1 MFLLLIMKPT
11 FKLYLVIGLIFLLA
25 SCDRNKKNGQLTEHG
40 KLTAVATEDFES
52 AGKSSYSPANITLG
66 TGSWYLSDALI
77 AGTSKDAHNGNQSV
91 RIRNRGELRMDFDVS
106 GVAQVTVKH
115 AAYQKNEAA
124 KWQLK
129 MSTDGGRSYQQVG
142 PEITSRQHQL
152 QTVSF
157 TVNQQKPARFE
168 IVKTSGG
175 NNRINID
182 DFTLLPNGASN
193 TVNSQPEN
201 GGTDHSAPVA
211 GDNSNLLLGNPSNAV
226 ADVKSPDNYLM
237 TKPYYTL
244 SYNRGRGGPNWV
256 CWYLGD
262 EWLGS
267 IKRAND
273 FRPDDS
279 LPEGWYKVQSTSYI
293 GSGFERGHNCP
304 SADRTVSLK
313 ANSATF
319 LMSNMIPQ
327 APANNQNTWG
337 NLEGYERMLVGK
349 GNEVYVIMGSYGQG
363 GYGTRG
369 YHTTIDN
376 GRITVP
382 SNIWKVVVVIPN
394 GNNDLQRINATTRVI
409 AVNTPNNNNISADWT
424 KYICTVRDIEKA
436 TGYNLLSKLPKNV
449 QDVIET
455 RRDSGISP
463 DDGYIIRY

>member
-1 MFLLLIMKPT
+1 MKTILKLYLAAGLFLLLA
-11 FKLYLVIGLIFLLA
+11 G
-25 SCDRNKKNGQLTEHG
+25 CDRNKKNSQLSADG
-40 KLTAVATEDFES
+40 KLTAALSEDFES
-52 AGKSSYSPANITLG
+52 AGKSSYSPTQVNLG

-77 AGTSKDAHNGNQSV
+77 AGTGKDAHNGKQSV
-91 RIRNRGELRMDFDVS
+91 RIRNRGELRMDFDVT

-124 KWQLK
+124 RWQLK

-142 PEITSRQHQL
+142 PEITSKQHQL

-157 TVNQQKPARFE
+157 TVNQQNPVRFE

-182 DFTLLPNGASN
+182 DFVLLPTGSGRTIN
-193 TVNSQPEN
+193 TQADNTEV
-201 GGTDHSAPVA
+201 DHSAPVA

-226 ADVKSPDNYLM
+226 ADVSKPDNYLM
-237 TKPYYTL
+237 AKPYYTL
-244 SYNRGRGGPNWV
+244 SYNRSRGGPNWV
-256 CWYLGD
+256 CWYLGE
-262 EWLGS
+262 EWLGN
-267 IKRAND
+267 IKRVND
-273 FRPDDS
+273 FRPDES
-279 LPEGWYKVQSTSYI
+279 LPDGWYKVQSTSYI

-337 NLEGYERMLVGK
+337 NLEGYERMLVTK

-424 KYICTVRDIEKA
+424 RYICTVRDIEKA
-436 TGYNLLSKLPKNV
+436 TGYNLLSKLPQNV
-449 QDVIET
+449 QDAVET
-455 RRDSGISP
+455 RKDSGISP
-463 DDGYIIRY
+463 DDGYIISY

>member
-1 MFLLLIMKPT
+1 MKPIHKLNLIAGLFLLLA
-11 FKLYLVIGLIFLLA
+11 G
-25 SCDRNKKNGQLTEHG
+25 CDRNKKNG
-40 KLTAVATEDFES
+40 KLTDAVTEDFES
-52 AGKSSYSPANITLG
+52 VGKSSYNAAQVTLG

-77 AGTSKDAHNGNQSV
+77 GRTSKDAHNGNQSV
-91 RIRNRGELRMDFDVS
+91 RIRNHGELRMDFDVT

-115 AAYQKNEAA
+115 AAYQKNELA

-129 MSTDGGRSYQQVG
+129 MSTDGGRTYQQIG
-142 PEITSRQHQL
+142 PEITSKQHQL

-157 TVNQQKPARFE
+157 TVNQQKPIRFE

-175 NNRINID
+175 NSRINID
-182 DFTLLPNGASN
+182 DFVLLPIGSAVAVN
-193 TVNSQPEN
+193 TQANN
-201 GGTDHSAPVA
+201 IDIDHKAPVA

-237 TKPYYTL
+237 AKPYYTL
-244 SYNRGRGGPNWV
+244 SYNRSRGGPNWV

-267 IKRAND
+267 IKRVND

-279 LPEGWYKVQSTSYI
+279 LPDGWYRVQSTSYI

-304 SADRTVSLK
+304 SADRTVTLK

-337 NLEGYERMLVGK
+337 NLEGYERLLVGR

-363 GYGTRG
+363 GYGTQG

-376 GRITVP
+376 GHVTVP

-394 GNNDLQRINATTRVI
+394 GNNDLQRVDVNTRVI
-409 AVNTPNNNNISADWT
+409 AVNTPNNNNLSADWT
-424 KYICTVRDIEKA
+424 KYICTVRDIEKL
-436 TGYNLLSKLPKNV
+436 TGYNLLSKLPKSV
-449 QDVIET
+449 QDAIET
-455 RRDSGISP
+455 RKDSGISP

>member
-1 MFLLLIMKPT
+1 MKPT
-11 FKLYLVIGLIFLLA
+11 FKLYLAAGLIFLLA
-25 SCDRNKKNGQLTEHG
+25 SCDRNKKNNQLTDNG
-40 KLTAVATEDFES
+40 KLTAAVTEDFES
-52 AGKSSYSPANITLG
+52 AGKSSYSAAEITLG
-66 TGSWYLSDALI
+66 TGSWYLSDALV
-77 AGTSKDAHNGNQSV
+77 AGTNKDAHNGNQSV

-106 GVAQVTVKH
+106 GVAQVTIKH

-157 TVNQQKPARFE
+157 TVNQQKLVRFE

-182 DFTLLPNGASN
+182 DFTLLPTGVSSAIN
-193 TVNSQPEN
+193 TETDNA
-201 GGTDHSAPVA
+201 GTDHSAPVA
-211 GDNSNLLLGNPSNAV
+211 GDNSNLLLGNPSNAL

-394 GNNDLQRINATTRVI
+394 GNNDLQRVNATTRVI

-424 KYICTVRDIEKA
+424 KYICTVRDIERA
-436 TGYNLLSKLPKNV
+436 TGYNLLSKLPKNI
-449 QDVIET
+449 QDAVET
-455 RRDSGISP
+455 RKDSGISP